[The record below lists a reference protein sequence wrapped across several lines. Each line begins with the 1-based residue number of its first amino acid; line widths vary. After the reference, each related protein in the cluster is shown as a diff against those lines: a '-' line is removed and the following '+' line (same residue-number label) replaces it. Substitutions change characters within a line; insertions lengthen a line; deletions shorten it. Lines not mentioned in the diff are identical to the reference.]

1 MEPLIPAG
9 LVIAGFVLG
18 AFVFSRV
25 GHWLVGIHAALTRNR
40 SVGSPWSATALLPAV
55 LLASGPWVLLAV
67 GVLAFSTIGQVW
79 AQWLFGGMGASIAG
93 FGVLSIYLARKAHA
107 SKGQHPA

>member
-1 MEPLIPAG
+1 MEPFLPAG

-25 GHWLVGIHAALTRNR
+25 GHWLVGIHAAVTRKR
-40 SVGSPWSATALLPAV
+40 GVDSRWSATALLPAV

-67 GVLAFSTIGQVW
+67 GVLAFGTIGQAW

-93 FGVLSIYLARKAHA
+93 FGALSIYLARKARA
-107 SKGQHPA
+107 SRGQHAA